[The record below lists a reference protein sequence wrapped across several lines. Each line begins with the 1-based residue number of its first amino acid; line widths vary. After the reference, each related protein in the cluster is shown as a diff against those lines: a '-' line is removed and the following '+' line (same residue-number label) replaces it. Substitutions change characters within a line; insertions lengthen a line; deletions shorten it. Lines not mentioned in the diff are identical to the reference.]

1 MGKAVQRQA
10 KSMGLMNLPKYTF
23 YCQPAGIKR
32 KFSTTTP
39 RFIYTIN
46 DWVASFDQSC
56 QRDDAGGGRT
66 AWSFI
71 LAPQSGLYIEI
82 TSKIAGF
89 SAMSA
94 ENYVS
99 QVDIYTENTDNV
111 KTIVK
116 ILNDQWPDGMLNHI
130 DLRKIEKKFKVNG
143 NDVVNAINQFLQ

>member
-1 MGKAVQRQA
+1 MT
-10 KSMGLMNLPKYTF
+10 YF
-23 YCQPAGIKR
+23 
-32 KFSTTTP
+32 
-39 RFIYTIN
+39 
-46 DWVASFDQSC
+46 
-56 QRDDAGGGRT
+56 
-66 AWSFI
+66 SFI

-82 TSKIAGF
+82 TSKITGF

-116 ILNDQWPDGMLNHI
+116 ILNDQWSDGMLNHI
-130 DLRKIEKKFKVNG
+130 DLKKIEKKFKVNG